1 MLKIILNKNNSF
13 FIILLFFLNFLYFS
27 MIEVK
32 AQNNRQETYKQL
44 NLFGDVFQ
52 RVQEQYVE
60 EITDKELIE
69 SAISGMLQSLDP
81 HSSYL
86 SPESYKDMQVKTK
99 GAFGGLGIEI
109 TMEDG
114 FVKVVS
120 PIDDTPAA
128 NAGMKSGDLIIGI
141 DGESIKGLTINE
153 AVSKLRGPIKSKVT
167 ITVVREDKDPFEIE
181 IIRDIIKI
189 RSVKH
194 EIINNIGYVRLTT
207 FSDTTTSG
215 MEKSV
220 KEIKKEL
227 GDKFQGLILDL
238 RNNPGGLLNQSI
250 SVTDSFLNQG
260 EIVSTQGRKSDDTSR
275 IFAKKGDIIDGKPL
289 IVLINS
295 GSASASE
302 IVAGKGDIID
312 GKPLIVL
319 INSGSASA
327 SEIVAGALKD
337 HARAIIVGTR
347 SFGKG
352 SVQSIIPLAGNGA
365 MRLTTARYY
374 TPSGVS
380 IQAKGIEPDIKVE
393 AGITELKKE
402 KIENRR
408 EENLRGALDKKDNK
422 TKAKENEKPKI
433 SPVEKL
439 LQDNQIS
446 RGVDLIKGIHLF
458 SNNSKN
464 TSTVNYNQLD
474 KFNKNNTA
482 RNQ

>member
-1 MLKIILNKNNSF
+1 MLKIKLNKNHSF
-13 FIILLFFLNFLYFS
+13 FIALLFFSILFVSSDNVS
-27 MIEVK
+27 

-99 GAFGGLGIEI
+99 GTFGGLGIEI
-109 TMEDG
+109 TMEGG

-128 NAGMKSGDLIIGI
+128 NAGMQPGDLIIGI
-141 DGESIKGLTINE
+141 NGESIKGLTINE
-153 AVSKLRGPIKSKVT
+153 AVSRLRGPVKSKIT
-167 ITVVREDKDPFEIE
+167 ITVVRGKKDPFDVE
-181 IIRDIIKI
+181 IIRDVIKI

-215 MEKSV
+215 MENSIN
-220 KEIKKEL
+220 EIKKEL
-227 GDKFQGLILDL
+227 GNKFQGLILDL

-250 SVTDSFLNQG
+250 SVTDAFLNQG
-260 EIVSTQGRKSDDTSR
+260 EIVSTQGRKPDDTSR
-275 IFAKKGDIIDGKPL
+275 VFAKKGDIIYGKPL

-295 GSASASE
+295 
-302 IVAGKGDIID
+302 D
-312 GKPLIVL
+312 
-319 INSGSASA
+319 SASA

-352 SVQSIIPLAGNGA
+352 SVQSIIPLPGNGA

-393 AGITELKKE
+393 AGITDLKKE
-402 KIENRR
+402 GLERGR
-408 EENLRGALDKKDNK
+408 EENLRGALDKKNSITKKEDNK
-422 TKAKENEKPKI
+422 KSEITP
-433 SPVEKL
+433 SEKL

-446 RGVDLIKGIHLF
+446 RAVDLIRGIHLF
-458 SNNSKN
+458 SNKVKK
-464 TSTVNYNQLD
+464 TSTAFINQSVNINEND
-474 KFNKNNTA
+474 TV

>member
-1 MLKIILNKNNSF
+1 MLKIKLNKNHSF
-13 FIILLFFLNFLYFS
+13 FIALLFFSIFFLS
-27 MIEVK
+27 LDNVS

-99 GAFGGLGIEI
+99 GTFGGLGIEI
-109 TMEDG
+109 TMEGG

-128 NAGMKSGDLIIGI
+128 NAGMQPGDLIIGI
-141 DGESIKGLTINE
+141 NGESIKGLTINE
-153 AVSKLRGPIKSKVT
+153 AVSRLRGPVKSKIT
-167 ITVVREDKDPFEIE
+167 ITVVRGEKDPFEVE
-181 IIRDIIKI
+181 IIRDVIKI

-194 EIINNIGYVRLTT
+194 EVINNIGYVRLTT

-215 MEKSV
+215 MEKSIN
-220 KEIKKEL
+220 EIKKEL

-250 SVTDSFLNQG
+250 SVTDAFLNQG
-260 EIVSTQGRKSDDTSR
+260 EIVSTQGRKPDDTSR
-275 IFAKKGDIIDGKPL
+275 VFAKKGDII
-289 IVLINS
+289 N
-295 GSASASE
+295 
-302 IVAGKGDIID
+302 

-352 SVQSIIPLAGNGA
+352 SVQSIIPLPGNGA

-393 AGITELKKE
+393 AGITNQKKE
-402 KIENRR
+402 GLERGR
-408 EENLRGALDKKDNK
+408 EENLRGALDKKNSTTKIEDNK
-422 TKAKENEKPKI
+422 KSEITP
-433 SPVEKL
+433 SEKL

-446 RGVDLIKGIHLF
+446 RAVDLIRGIHLF
-458 SNNSKN
+458 SSKVKK
-464 TSTVNYNQLD
+464 TSTAFINQSVNINEND
-474 KFNKNNTA
+474 TV

>member
-1 MLKIILNKNNSF
+1 
-13 FIILLFFLNFLYFS
+13 
-27 MIEVK
+27 MIGAK

-99 GAFGGLGIEI
+99 GTFGGLGIEI

-153 AVSKLRGPIKSKVT
+153 AVSKLRGPVKSKVT
-167 ITVVREDKDPFEIE
+167 ITVVREEKDPFEIE

-275 IFAKKGDIIDGKPL
+275 IFAK
-289 IVLINS
+289 
-295 GSASASE
+295 
-302 IVAGKGDIID
+302 KGDIID

>member
-1 MLKIILNKNNSF
+1 MIKKNPNYIVYYKTNIFLTF
-13 FIILLFFLNFLYFS
+13 FIVFNICLITQNFARA
-27 MIEVK
+27 E
-32 AQNNRQETYKQL
+32 NRQETYKQL

-60 EITDKELIE
+60 EVTDKKLIE
-69 SAISGMLQSLDP
+69 AAISGMLQSLDP

-99 GAFGGLGIEI
+99 GKFGGLGIEI

-114 FVKVVS
+114 VVKVVS

-141 DGESIKGLTINE
+141 NGESIRGLSINE
-153 AVSKLRGPIKSKVT
+153 AVSQLRGPVGSKVI
-167 ITVVREDKDPFEIE
+167 ITVVRDKKDPFEIE
-181 IIRDIIKI
+181 IIRDVIKI
-189 RSVKH
+189 RSVRH
-194 EIINNIGYVRLTT
+194 NIIKNIGYVRLTT

-215 MEKSV
+215 LEKSV
-220 KEIKKEL
+220 DEIKKEL
-227 GDKFQGLILDL
+227 GKKFQGLILDL

-260 EIVSTQGRKSDDTSR
+260 EIVSTQGRKDDDTSR
-275 IFAKKGDIIDGKPL
+275 IFAKKGDIIDGKPM
-289 IVLINS
+289 
-295 GSASASE
+295 
-302 IVAGKGDIID
+302 
-312 GKPLIVL
+312 IVL

-337 HARAIIVGTR
+337 HSRAIIVGTR

-374 TPSGVS
+374 TPSGIS
-380 IQAKGIEPDIKVE
+380 IQAKGIEPDIVVE
-393 AGITELKKE
+393 AGITELTKQMP
-402 KIENRR
+402 ENRR
-408 EENLRGALDKKDNK
+408 EENLRGALDKKEQD
-422 TKAKENEKPKI
+422 TKKDSADKPELT
-433 SPVEKL
+433 PVEKL

-446 RGVDLIKGIHLF
+446 RAVDLIRGINLF
-458 SNNSKN
+458 SNKKKI
-464 TSTVNYNQLD
+464 TSTAKNIKKPLH
-474 KFNKNNTA
+474 NKVSSLSN
-482 RNQ
+482 

>member
-1 MLKIILNKNNSF
+1 MIKKIYVYNIDNK
-13 FIILLFFLNFLYFS
+13 IKFFLAFFLVFNFGL
-27 MIEVK
+27 IEINL
-32 AQNNRQETYKQL
+32 ARAENRQETYKQL

-60 EITDKELIE
+60 EVTDKKLIE

-99 GAFGGLGIEI
+99 GKFGGLGIEI

-114 FVKVVS
+114 VVKVVS
-120 PIDDTPAA
+120 PIDETPAA

-141 DGESIKGLTINE
+141 NGESIRGLSIND
-153 AVSKLRGPIKSKVT
+153 AVSQLRGPVGSKVV
-167 ITVVREDKDPFEIE
+167 ITVVRDKKDPFEIE
-181 IIRDIIKI
+181 IIRDVIKI
-189 RSVKH
+189 RSVRH
-194 EIINNIGYVRLTT
+194 NIIKNIGYVRLTT

-215 MEKSV
+215 LEKSV
-220 KEIKKEL
+220 DEIKKEL
-227 GDKFQGLILDL
+227 GKKFQGLILDL

-260 EIVSTQGRKSDDTSR
+260 EIVSTQGRKDDDTSR
-275 IFAKKGDIIDGKPL
+275 IFAKKGDIIDGKPM
-289 IVLINS
+289 
-295 GSASASE
+295 
-302 IVAGKGDIID
+302 
-312 GKPLIVL
+312 IVL

-337 HARAIIVGTR
+337 HSRAIIVGTR

-374 TPSGVS
+374 TPSGIS
-380 IQAKGIEPDIKVE
+380 IQAKGIEPDIIVE
-393 AGITELKKE
+393 AGITELTKKMP
-402 KIENRR
+402 ENRR
-408 EENLRGALDKKDNK
+408 EENLRGALDKK
-422 TKAKENEKPKI
+422 EKDSKKNNVDKPEL

-446 RGVDLIKGIHLF
+446 RAVDLIRGINLF
-458 SNNSKN
+458 SNKKKT
-464 TSTVNYNQLD
+464 TSTAKITKNPIR
-474 KFNKNNTA
+474 NKVSSFIN
-482 RNQ
+482 

>member
-27 MIEVK
+27 TIAAK

-99 GAFGGLGIEI
+99 GTFGGLGIEI

-128 NAGMKSGDLIIGI
+128 NAGMKPGDLIIGI

-153 AVSKLRGPIKSKVT
+153 AVSKLRGPVKSKVT
-167 ITVVREDKDPFEIE
+167 ITVVREEKDPFEIE

-227 GDKFQGLILDL
+227 GNKFQGLILDL

-275 IFAKKGDIIDGKPL
+275 VFAK
-289 IVLINS
+289 
-295 GSASASE
+295 
-302 IVAGKGDIID
+302 KGDIID

-402 KIENRR
+402 KLENRR
-408 EENLRGALDKKDNK
+408 EENLRGALDKKDNITK
-422 TKAKENEKPKI
+422 TKKDKKSKI

-474 KFNKNNTA
+474 KLHKNNTA

>member
-99 GAFGGLGIEI
+99 GTFGGLGIEI

-153 AVSKLRGPIKSKVT
+153 AVSKLRGPVKSKVT

-275 IFAKKGDIIDGKPL
+275 IFAK
-289 IVLINS
+289 
-295 GSASASE
+295 
-302 IVAGKGDIID
+302 KGDIID

>member
-1 MLKIILNKNNSF
+1 
-13 FIILLFFLNFLYFS
+13 
-27 MIEVK
+27 
-32 AQNNRQETYKQL
+32 
-44 NLFGDVFQ
+44 
-52 RVQEQYVE
+52 
-60 EITDKELIE
+60 
-69 SAISGMLQSLDP
+69 
-81 HSSYL
+81 
-86 SPESYKDMQVKTK
+86 MQVKTK

-302 IVAGKGDIID
+302 IVAG
-312 GKPLIVL
+312 
-319 INSGSASA
+319 
-327 SEIVAGALKD
+327 ALKD

-474 KFNKNNTA
+474 KLNKNNTA

>member
-1 MLKIILNKNNSF
+1 MLKIKLNKNHSF
-13 FIILLFFLNFLYFS
+13 FIALLFFSILFVSLDNVS
-27 MIEVK
+27 

-99 GAFGGLGIEI
+99 GTFGGLGIEI
-109 TMEDG
+109 TMEGG

-128 NAGMKSGDLIIGI
+128 NAGMQPGDFIIGI
-141 DGESIKGLTINE
+141 NGESIKGLTINE
-153 AVSKLRGPIKSKVT
+153 AVSRLRGPVKSKIT
-167 ITVVREDKDPFEIE
+167 ITVVRGEKDPFDVE
-181 IIRDIIKI
+181 IIRDVIKI

-215 MEKSV
+215 MENSIN
-220 KEIKKEL
+220 EIKKEL

-250 SVTDSFLNQG
+250 SVTDAFLNQG
-260 EIVSTQGRKSDDTSR
+260 EIVSTQGRKADDTSR
-275 IFAKKGDIIDGKPL
+275 VFAKKGDII
-289 IVLINS
+289 N
-295 GSASASE
+295 
-302 IVAGKGDIID
+302 

-352 SVQSIIPLAGNGA
+352 SVQSIIPLPGNGA

-393 AGITELKKE
+393 AGITDLKKE
-402 KIENRR
+402 GLERGR
-408 EENLRGALDKKDNK
+408 EENLRGALDKKNSTTKTEDNK
-422 TKAKENEKPKI
+422 KSEITP
-433 SPVEKL
+433 SEKL

-446 RGVDLIKGIHLF
+446 RAVDLIRGIHLF
-458 SNNSKN
+458 SNKVKK
-464 TSTVNYNQLD
+464 TSTAFINQSVNINEND
-474 KFNKNNTA
+474 TV

>member
-1 MLKIILNKNNSF
+1 MLIIKLNKKHSF
-13 FIILLFFLNFLYFS
+13 FIAFLFFSILFVSLDN
-27 MIEVK
+27 VN

-99 GAFGGLGIEI
+99 GTFGGLGIEI
-109 TMEDG
+109 TMEGG

-128 NAGMKSGDLIIGI
+128 NAGMQPGDLIIGI
-141 DGESIKGLTINE
+141 NGESIKGLTINE
-153 AVSKLRGPIKSKVT
+153 AVSRLRGPVKSKIT
-167 ITVVREDKDPFEIE
+167 ITVIRGEKDPFDVE
-181 IIRDIIKI
+181 IIRDVIKI

-215 MEKSV
+215 MENSIN
-220 KEIKKEL
+220 EIKKEL

-250 SVTDSFLNQG
+250 SVTDAFLNQG
-260 EIVSTQGRKSDDTSR
+260 EIVSTQGRKADDTSR
-275 IFAKKGDIIDGKPL
+275 VFAKKGDII
-289 IVLINS
+289 N
-295 GSASASE
+295 
-302 IVAGKGDIID
+302 

-352 SVQSIIPLAGNGA
+352 SVQSIIPLSGNGA

-393 AGITELKKE
+393 AGITNLKKE
-402 KIENRR
+402 GLERGR
-408 EENLRGALDKKDNK
+408 EENLRGALDKKNSTTKTEDNK
-422 TKAKENEKPKI
+422 KPEI
-433 SPVEKL
+433 IPSEKL

-446 RGVDLIKGIHLF
+446 RAVDLIRGIHLF
-458 SNNSKN
+458 SNKVKK
-464 TSTVNYNQLD
+464 TSTAFINQSVNINE
-474 KFNKNNTA
+474 NSTV